1 MRDFDELIRT
11 TLKEKLAEITQLYGD
26 EYTEDDSTFMG
37 IDYRFEANR
46 EMVDNVG
53 SILGFQVRR

>member
-1 MRDFDELIRT
+1 MRDFDELIKRM

-53 SILGFQVRR
+53 SILLLHP

>member
-1 MRDFDELIRT
+1 MRDFDELIKRM

-46 EMVDNVG
+46 EMVDN
-53 SILGFQVRR
+53 IMHKQ